1 MYLNI
6 DKEFETLIPQLTL
19 EEYQQ
24 LEKNLVRDG
33 CREPLVVWNGTIID
47 GHNRY
52 KICRKRGI
60 EFQVKEM
67 EFDDRQAVIEWI
79 ILNQFGRRNLPA
91 FQRGTLALR
100 LKPIIQEKAKARKL
114 SNLKQFNT
122 DVQKSALRDEKR
134 KTRDEL
140 AKLAGVSHDTIE
152 KVETI
157 QKEGTP
163 EQIERAKKGGK
174 GNTVNAIYQEIK
186 KPKPDKPKSHR
197 YVDVKGDPIKTSPE
211 VDEKYRKYGK
221 QIAESLI
228 DTGQEVVYTV
238 DDLAEEIQCM
248 VNTFYRQSLDAL
260 KEHLELLKSANNR
273 KKIMAVLSEA
283 EAAIS
288 SMKGEY
294 LYE

>member
-52 KICRKRGI
+52 KICRKREI

-67 EFDDRQAVIEWI
+67 EFDDRQAAIEWI

-91 FQRGTLALR
+91 FQRGALALR
-100 LKPIIQEKAKARKL
+100 LKPIIQEKAKERQRTSTGGAIPQL
-114 SNLKQFNT
+114 
-122 DVQKSALRDEKR
+122 VQKSAPAEKS

-174 GNTVNAIYQEIK
+174 GNTVNAIYREIK
-186 KPKPDKPKSHR
+186 KPNPNKPKSHR
-197 YVDVKGDPIKTSPE
+197 YVDIKGDPIKTSPE

-238 DDLAEEIQCM
+238 DDLAEEIQYM
-248 VNTFYRQSLDAL
+248 VNTFYRQSLGAL
-260 KEHLELLKSANNR
+260 KGHPELLQTSENR

-283 EAAIS
+283 ETAIS

>member
-52 KICRKRGI
+52 KICRKREI

-67 EFDDRQAVIEWI
+67 EFDDRQAAIEWI

-91 FQRGTLALR
+91 FQRGALALR
-100 LKPIIQEKAKARKL
+100 LKPIIQEKAKERQRTSTGGAMPQL
-114 SNLKQFNT
+114 
-122 DVQKSALRDEKR
+122 VQKSAPAEKS

-174 GNTVNAIYQEIK
+174 GNTVNAIYREIK
-186 KPKPDKPKSHR
+186 KPNPNKPKSHR
-197 YVDVKGDPIKTSPE
+197 YVDIKGDPIKTSPE

-238 DDLAEEIQCM
+238 DDLAEEIQYM
-248 VNTFYRQSLDAL
+248 VNTFYRQSLGAL
-260 KEHLELLKSANNR
+260 KGHPELLQTSENR

-283 EAAIS
+283 ETAIS

>member
-1 MYLNI
+1 
-6 DKEFETLIPQLTL
+6 
-19 EEYQQ
+19 
-24 LEKNLVRDG
+24 
-33 CREPLVVWNGTIID
+33 
-47 GHNRY
+47 
-52 KICRKRGI
+52 
-60 EFQVKEM
+60 M
-67 EFDDRQAVIEWI
+67 EFDDRQAAIEWI

-91 FQRGTLALR
+91 FQRGALALR
-100 LKPIIQEKAKARKL
+100 LKPIIQEKAKENQIKSGGAVR
-114 SNLKQFNT
+114 
-122 DVQKSALRDEKR
+122 QKSAQPV

-174 GNTVNAIYQEIK
+174 GNTVNAIYREIK
-186 KPKPDKPKSHR
+186 KPNPNKPKSHR
-197 YVDVKGDPIKTSPE
+197 YVDIKGDPIKTSPE

-238 DDLAEEIQCM
+238 DDLAEEIQYM
-248 VNTFYRQSLDAL
+248 VNTFYRQSLGAL
-260 KEHLELLKSANNR
+260 KGHPELLQTSENR

-283 EAAIS
+283 ETAIS

>member
-52 KICRKRGI
+52 KICRKREI

-67 EFDDRQAVIEWI
+67 EFDDRQAAIEWI

-91 FQRGTLALR
+91 FQRGALALR

-114 SNLKQFNT
+114 STLKQFNA
-122 DVQKSALRDEKR
+122 DVQKSALRDEKS

-174 GNTVNAIYQEIK
+174 GNTVNAIYREIK
-186 KPKPDKPKSHR
+186 KPK
-197 YVDVKGDPIKTSPE
+197 
-211 VDEKYRKYGK
+211 
-221 QIAESLI
+221 L
-228 DTGQEVVYTV
+228 
-238 DDLAEEIQCM
+238 
-248 VNTFYRQSLDAL
+248 
-260 KEHLELLKSANNR
+260 SAFR
-273 KKIMAVLSEA
+273 
-283 EAAIS
+283 
-288 SMKGEY
+288 
-294 LYE
+294 

>member
-52 KICRKRGI
+52 KICRKREI

-67 EFDDRQAVIEWI
+67 EFDDRQAAIEWI

-91 FQRGTLALR
+91 FQRGALALR
-100 LKPIIQEKAKARKL
+100 LKPIIQEKAKENQIKSGGAVR
-114 SNLKQFNT
+114 
-122 DVQKSALRDEKR
+122 QKSAQPV

-174 GNTVNAIYQEIK
+174 GNTVNAIYREIK
-186 KPKPDKPKSHR
+186 KPNPNKPKSHR
-197 YVDVKGDPIKTSPE
+197 YVDIKGDPIKTSPE

-238 DDLAEEIQCM
+238 DDLAEEIQYM
-248 VNTFYRQSLDAL
+248 VNTFYRQSLGAL
-260 KEHLELLKSANNR
+260 KGHPELLQTSENR

-283 EAAIS
+283 ETAIS